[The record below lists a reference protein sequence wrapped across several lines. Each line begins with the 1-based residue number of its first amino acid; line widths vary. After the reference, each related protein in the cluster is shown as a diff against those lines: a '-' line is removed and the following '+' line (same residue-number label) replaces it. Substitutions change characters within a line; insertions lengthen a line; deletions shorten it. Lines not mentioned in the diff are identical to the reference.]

1 MGQLLSA
8 KLLPYLSY
16 VAGIVSAAGMA
27 MLYIAGEDEKGLFPS
42 MHIGWILACLTAA
55 AGLALLTYLIR
66 DLGGKFR
73 YRKLF
78 APSLPAAAGTL
89 AASVGFTADGIA
101 NIFGHGDIYGITCGF
116 LCLVSAL
123 ALLFLARCRLTGQR
137 PVFHV
142 RAVVTISLMLR
153 LICCFRHWTDPQL
166 QSYLFPLLSSVFL
179 MLACYHRTTL
189 DAGSGSRKAY
199 VFTSQAAVILCCGAV
214 FSDSWLFYLTAALW
228 MGLDV
233 PDLRLSKKLSSK
245 D

>member
-1 MGQLLSA
+1 MRRLLSA

-16 VAGIVSAAGMA
+16 TAGILCAAGMA
-27 MLYIAGEDEKGLFPS
+27 ALYIAGEDEKGLLPP
-42 MHIGWILACLTAA
+42 MHIGWIFACLTGA
-55 AGLALLTYLIR
+55 AGLALLIYLVR

-73 YRKLF
+73 YRQLF
-78 APSLPAAAGTL
+78 APSAPAAAGTL
-89 AASVGFTADGIA
+89 AAGVGFAVDGVA

-116 LCLVSAL
+116 LCLASAF
-123 ALLFLARCRLTGQR
+123 ALLFLARCRFTGQR
-137 PVFHV
+137 PVFFI
-142 RAVVTISLMLR
+142 RAVVTVSLMLR

-166 QSYLFPLLSSVFL
+166 QTYLFPLLSSVFL

-199 VFTSQAAVILCCGAV
+199 VFTSQAAVILSCGAV

-228 MGLDV
+228 MGLDM
-233 PDLRLSKKLSSK
+233 PDLRPIKKLSSK